1 MWTYEALVSLTF
13 RCIDLLIIISI
24 AGFIFR
30 RWIIPLFRQEMAKEQ
45 QQRQELENQVAK
57 HMQKTAALK
66 KTLADDK
73 QTSERLKKQIQLW
86 RTVHEKKQ
94 QQRLQQK
101 KEIVAQLHN
110 WYHERMMGI
119 EKDALYQQ
127 VVPEAINQAELELK
141 IAFQDESSGKAF
153 NVAIIAY
160 IDRLKKGAT

>member
-13 RCIDLLIIISI
+13 RCIDLLIIISL
-24 AGFIFR
+24 AGFIFW
-30 RWIIPLFRQEMAKEQ
+30 RWIIPFFRQEMAMEQ
-45 QQRQELENQVAK
+45 HQRQELEDQVATR
-57 HMQKTAALK
+57 MQKADALNR
-66 KTLADDK
+66 TLAHDK

-101 KEIVAQLHN
+101 KEITAQLHD

-127 VVPEAINQAELELK
+127 VVPEAISQAEHELK
-141 IAFQDESSGKAF
+141 GAFQDEKIGNVF
-153 NVAIIAY
+153 NATI
-160 IDRLKKGAT
+160 IDRLQKGST